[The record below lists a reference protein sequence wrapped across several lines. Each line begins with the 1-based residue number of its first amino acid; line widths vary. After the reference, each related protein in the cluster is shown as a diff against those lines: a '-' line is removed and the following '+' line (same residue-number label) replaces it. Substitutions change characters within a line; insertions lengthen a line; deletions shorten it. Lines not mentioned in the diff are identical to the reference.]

1 MPQKP
6 EKYFNT
12 GVNVPELLQPDQQS
26 NTEHVQPL
34 TELPQSFTLTVL
46 WFSDPTWAVPE
57 PPAAQAS

>member
-12 GVNVPELLQPDQQS
+12 GVNVPELPDQQS
-26 NTEHVQPL
+26 NTE
-34 TELPQSFTLTVL
+34 LPQSFTSTAL
-46 WFSDPTWAVPE
+46 WFGDPTWAVPE